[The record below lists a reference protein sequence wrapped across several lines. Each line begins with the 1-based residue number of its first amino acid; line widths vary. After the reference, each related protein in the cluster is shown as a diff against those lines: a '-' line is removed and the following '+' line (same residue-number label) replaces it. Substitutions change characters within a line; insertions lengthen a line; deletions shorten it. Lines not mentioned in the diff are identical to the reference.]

1 MYMPEAMKAAL
12 DLPETQRVEETTH
25 DSSLGHAWR
34 TVLFNCDCHSFD
46 EVERQLIKAVR
57 CTLSRARQLSNEVH
71 TTGAAVVYNGFEPCL
86 IAFVVT
92 LWGHALDHGPEGPE
106 VVSRELCP
114 EHPGSHAH
122 GSFVS
127 RHPCTLDV
135 WVAADSGTFCCG
147 WPHTCLVT
155 VR

>member
-1 MYMPEAMKAAL
+1 LCPRIRVYNMYMPEAMKAAL

-71 TTGAAVVYNGFEPCL
+71 TTGAAVVYNGPRERCEAVAECL
-86 IAFVVT
+86 GAIGLRVGVT
-92 LWGHALDHGPEGPE
+92 Q
-106 VVSRELCP
+106 
-114 EHPGSHAH
+114 
-122 GSFVS
+122 
-127 RHPCTLDV
+127 
-135 WVAADSGTFCCG
+135 
-147 WPHTCLVT
+147 
-155 VR
+155 